1 VDRYNI
7 AQVLFDP
14 CYFGLYHTYLQ
25 IGDMKQYL
33 ESSLPNF
40 KSTKPVNEAEN
51 DPNNDAEQV
60 EMFGKLCEPLLDVEN
75 SQNQLTVFSKL
86 VTYSVVVFT
95 IITVHLMM
103 YDCTLDPHR

>member
-1 VDRYNI
+1 MR
-7 AQVLFDP
+7 
-14 CYFGLYHTYLQ
+14 
-25 IGDMKQYL
+25 L

-40 KSTKPVNEAEN
+40 KSTKLVNKAEN

-60 EMFGKLCEPLLDVEN
+60 EMFVKLCEPLLDVEN

-95 IITVHLMM
+95 IITVHSMIVQKKLQHKLRKL
-103 YDCTLDPHR
+103 YKKLQH

>member
-1 VDRYNI
+1 
-7 AQVLFDP
+7 
-14 CYFGLYHTYLQ
+14 
-25 IGDMKQYL
+25 MKQYL

-95 IITVHLMM
+95 IITVHLMIVQKN
-103 YDCTLDPHR
+103 YNINCPCSTINWLHLTVSFHEVHSSQQLS